1 MSQPWQT
8 QVRKRHDR
16 DDITRFCRAWWLN
29 SNWTD
34 ELFNG
39 DISDTTTQPP
49 GSSDARRDLSKKAR
63 SFTTTT
69 PTTHDRGAGHRIFF
83 SNNRREMRNT
93 LRRKT
98 AHNNGQEEWNS
109 TWHPL
114 ATRAQLQHAPPRS
127 SGHCCSTT
135 GGPFRANLPTSR
147 TCFSCFPDFYEI
159 LQLTRT
165 QDVVLGGF
173 NKTTES
179 AFFFFFFSA
188 GTASDSQ
195 RPPAVFSG
203 VSGWFHC
210 KDS

>member
-1 MSQPWQT
+1 M
-8 QVRKRHDR
+8 RERHDR
-16 DDITRFCRAWWLN
+16 DDITRFCRAWRLD

-69 PTTHDRGAGHRIFF
+69 PTTHDRGAGHRFF
-83 SNNRREMRNT
+83 FFQQPQGNAKHSPEKNSAQQRSRRV
-93 LRRKT
+93 K
-98 AHNNGQEEWNS
+98 
-109 TWHPL
+109 
-114 ATRAQLQHAPPRS
+114 QHMAS
-127 SGHCCSTT
+127 ASYESSTT
-135 GGPFRANLPTSR
+135 TRTPPGVVGTVARRPGGLSGR
-147 TCFSCFPDFYEI
+147 TFQRVVLVSAVFPDFYEI

-179 AFFFFFFSA
+179 AFFFFFFLV
-188 GTASDSQ
+188 Q
-195 RPPAVFSG
+195 VRPVTRNVRQQFSR
-203 VSGWFHC
+203 V
-210 KDS
+210 